1 MCMVPGTSDREVWH
15 HCAGGA
21 WFSGEATSSIS
32 GAQESVGSGKGERQ
46 KQLLRVSAVSAE

>member
-32 GAQESVGSGKGERQ
+32 GAQESVGSGKGEQQ
-46 KQLLRVSAVSAE
+46 KQLLRVSAVLAE